1 MSKTLVEKSDNTNLE
16 NSRLHQHSI
25 TVDADVKERINKRIQ
40 NLQTELEGII
50 DHKFNQILQK

>member
-1 MSKTLVEKSDNTNLE
+1 MEKSNNTNLK
-16 NSRLHQHSI
+16 NCRFHQHSI

>member
-1 MSKTLVEKSDNTNLE
+1 MEKSNNTNLE

-40 NLQTELEGII
+40 NLQTELEGKI